1 MKGVEALPEETRL
14 AIDTEGDIVT
24 ARQVGREMASTLG
37 FSLGDLTLIATA
49 ISEITRNIVD
59 HAGGGE
65 VVMKIESNDTSP
77 GITIIACDS
86 GPGIDDI
93 ELAMED
99 GYTSKNGLGLGLP
112 GSKRIMDEFAV
123 ESSRGEGTTVVMKKW
138 KR

>member
-1 MKGVEALPEETRL
+1 MEALPEEKRL

-24 ARQVGREMASTLG
+24 ARQVGREMAAGLG

-59 HAGGGE
+59 HAGSGE
-65 VVMKIESNDTSP
+65 VVIRIDTNGVAQ
-77 GITIIACDS
+77 GITIAATDT

-112 GSKRIMDEFAV
+112 GSKRIMDEFAI
-123 ESSRGEGTTVVMKKW
+123 ESISGEGTTVVMKKW
-138 KR
+138 RL